1 MTQYRHILLDGL
13 GEALNYTNPSRGGGE
28 FRPPQRNRTT
38 HARKLISDVS
48 QARDAAEA
56 LAGSTGHV
64 IRDICL
70 EIVGKQGY
78 ELKTESFD
86 SRRGEQ
92 VSAELLSVRERDN
105 TQYAT
110 VYVPE
115 GKLGNFLRKIERYEK
130 EDTKPS
136 KAYPT
141 GRPKNEDMV
150 AGIDSIRFPV
160 LRSFWNDDEDL
171 YPTSETETIWWEVW
185 TRVGP
190 TETHDE
196 AFTAFVETVAGSQLK
211 VSPHCSKFPERLV
224 FLAFG
229 SQEQWIRAF
238 VPLLDRLAELR
249 RAKELPTE
257 FLRLDDIDQREFV
270 EDLAQRLTLPAL
282 DAPAVCLLDH
292 GVHIAHPLLRPF
304 IGDEDAQALNPDWP
318 IVDHAQAHGTEMAG
332 LTIFGDNLPGMLAD
346 NNQHTLHHRLE
357 SVRMLHSAQ
366 PHNQDVWGSVTK
378 ASLALAEIQAPFRPR
393 VACLPITAI
402 DMGRDHGRPTEW
414 SAAVDQHASGQLDED
429 DQRRLYVAAAGN
441 IRNIATDSTYTY
453 PDSNLSDLSLNGIED
468 PGQSW
473 NALTV
478 GAFTNRVQLQSP
490 DLAGHQPVAPRGG
503 ICPSSRTS
511 RAWNDD
517 TWPLKPD
524 IVMEGGNYSRSP
536 GGQIDG
542 CDDLSLLTT
551 SMTPAGR
558 LFTLMGDTSAAT
570 ALAARSAAIIM
581 ADYPKLWPETVRGLL
596 VHSADWTKEM
606 RHQVPGNLQRDHHKR
621 LRCFGYGV
629 PDMDRARHTVENCV
643 SLVHQ
648 GMIQPFKLDGTTAKT
663 NHFVL
668 HSLPWPQAALEA
680 LHDKDVTVRIT
691 LSYFIEPSPGG
702 RGRGT
707 KFRYASHGL
716 RFALRGPDETE
727 TKFRRRISSQEWEEE
742 QDRPSTSDPI
752 NWTIGKDLRTHGSIH
767 SDWVKASAAEI
778 ARCGQVAV
786 SPVTGWWKERKHLD
800 CVEKQARYSL
810 VITISTEETEV
821 DLYTPIAQEIDLI
834 TEIET

>member
-1 MTQYRHILLDGL
+1 MTQHRHILLDGT
-13 GEALNYTNPSRGGGE
+13 GEARNYTRPPGGGGVE
-28 FRPPQRNRTT
+28 FRLPPRDRTT
-38 HARKLISDVS
+38 HARTLVSDVR
-48 QARDAAEA
+48 QAKDDAEA
-56 LAGSTGHV
+56 LAESTGHV
-64 IRDICL
+64 IRNICL
-70 EIVGKQGY
+70 EII
-78 ELKTESFD
+78 
-86 SRRGEQ
+86 GEQ
-92 VSAELLSVRERDN
+92 DYPLKVESLENRQVRPPIELLSVRERDG

-115 GKLGNFLRKIERYEK
+115 GKLKNFLGKIEHYEK
-130 EDTKPS
+130 PEKDLPPS
-136 KAYPT
+136 KAHPS

-150 AGIDSIRFPV
+150 AGISSVRFAA
-160 LRSFWNDDEDL
+160 LRSFWSDDEDL

-185 TRVGP
+185 IRVGP
-190 TETHDE
+190 TETPDE
-196 AFTAFVETVAGSQLK
+196 AFTAFVETVADSQLQ
-211 VSPHCSKFPERLV
+211 VSPHFSKFPERLV

-229 SQEQWIRAF
+229 SREQWIRDF
-238 VPLLDRLAELR
+238 VPLLDHLVELR
-249 RAKELPTE
+249 RAKELPSE
-257 FLRLDDIDQREFV
+257 LLRLDTVDRREFM
-270 EDLAQRLTLPAL
+270 EDLTQRLTLPGL

-292 GVHIAHPLLRPF
+292 GVHTAHPLLRPF
-304 IGDEDAQALNPDWP
+304 ITDEDAQALNPDWP
-318 IVDHAQAHGTEMAG
+318 VVDHAEAHGTEMAG
-332 LTIFGDNLPGMLAD
+332 LTVFGDSLADMLAD
-346 NNQHTLHHRLE
+346 NTRHTLLHRLE

-366 PHNQDVWGSVTK
+366 PHDEGVWGSVTQ
-378 ASLALAEIQAPFRPR
+378 ASLALAELQAPSRPR
-393 VACLPITAI
+393 VACLPITAR

-429 DQRRLYVAAAGN
+429 DQRRLYVVAAGN
-441 IRNIATDSTYTY
+441 IRNIRSDSIYTY
-453 PDSNLSDLSLNGIED
+453 PDTNFSLNGIED

-473 NALTV
+473 NTLTV
-478 GAFTNRVQLQSP
+478 GAFTDRVQIQSS

-503 ICPSSRTS
+503 LCPSSRTS

-524 IVMEGGNYSRSP
+524 IVMEGGNYSQSP
-536 GGQIDG
+536 AGQIDG

-551 SMTPAGR
+551 TMSPTGK

-581 ADYPKLWPETVRGLL
+581 ADYPELWPETVRGLL
-596 VHSADWTKEM
+596 VHSADWTDEM
-606 RHQVPGNLQRDHHKR
+606 RQQVRGNLQSDRQDR

-629 PDMDRARHTVENCV
+629 PDLDRARHTVENCV

-648 GMIQPFKLDGTTAKT
+648 GTIQPFKLDKTTAKT

-668 HSLPWPQAALEA
+668 HSLPWPREALEA
-680 LHDKDVTVRIT
+680 LHDQEVTVRIT
-691 LSYFIEPSPGG
+691 LSYFIEPSPGR
-702 RGRGT
+702 RGWGT

-716 RFALRGPDETE
+716 RFALRGPTDTDR
-727 TKFRRRISSQEWEEE
+727 KFCERISSQEWEEE

-752 NWTIGKDLRTHGSIH
+752 NWAIGAKLRTRGSIH

-786 SPVTGWWKERKHLD
+786 FPVTGWWKERKHLG

-810 VITISTEETEV
+810 IITISTPETEV
-821 DLYTPIAQEIDLI
+821 DLYTPIAQEIGLI